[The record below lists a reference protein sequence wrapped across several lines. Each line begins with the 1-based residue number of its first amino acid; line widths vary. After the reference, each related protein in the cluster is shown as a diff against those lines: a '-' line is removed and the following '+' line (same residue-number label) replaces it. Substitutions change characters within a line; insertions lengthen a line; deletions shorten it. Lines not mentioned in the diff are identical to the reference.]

1 MNSILYKN
9 QRKPDDDIG
18 GDTNSIATT
27 DHDSS
32 FSSNSD
38 GYFFKK
44 KTHVFYW
51 DWKKFMSDKTIN
63 MWYGDTDSVGT
74 ANKDYSQ
81 FSRSDGDKSF
91 FYYKLFWWLKEVNV
105 Y

>member
-1 MNSILYKN
+1 MNSIVYKN

-44 KTHVFYW
+44 KRIFFIEIERSSCQTKPLTCDMEIPIQWQLLIRTIHNSQ
-51 DWKKFMSDKTIN
+51 DLMEIKFFLLQIVLMTE
-63 MWYGDTDSVGT
+63 
-74 ANKDYSQ
+74 
-81 FSRSDGDKSF
+81 RR
-91 FYYKLFWWLKEVNV
+91 
-105 Y
+105 